1 MIIIY
6 QKEIISKLI
15 MTCGTKAVLFER
27 ILEAIRQFGTCSV
40 GYDWFPIEGGLHDYK
55 PFDAGLRYAL
65 QTL

>member
-1 MIIIY
+1 
-6 QKEIISKLI
+6 